1 MYEYA
6 YGSCHRTKYR
16 AERIFHWQTPF
27 CASTL
32 KYNYLLPFRVIGHLN
47 ALAACKRQKHIFRLT
62 GQARLIH
69 ENQPPHARF
78 FDTQF
83 CLTLYTDA
91 VGGLN
96 SCSLMH
102 KNSSVY
108 KRKGAK
114 KKKEKKVGAGGKV
127 TKNKQLELLGT
138 LVSPCTRKKEI
149 RKKKRSC
156 CPKFIVASLFHN

>member
-1 MYEYA
+1 MDIVNFKRIKNTNVLQPSSFNIIKVVKKNRTMYDKYA

-96 SCSLMH
+96 SCLLMH

-114 KKKEKKVGAGGKV
+114 KKSRYKGG
-127 TKNKQLELLGT
+127 
-138 LVSPCTRKKEI
+138 R
-149 RKKKRSC
+149 
-156 CPKFIVASLFHN
+156 